1 MAVNLSVPPEI
12 TPVAGVELGTV
23 AAGLKKNGNKDL
35 VLAKF
40 AAGAEVAAVFTR
52 NAYCAAPV
60 TVAREHLQACS
71 GKVSALLINSGGA
84 NAATGAEG
92 LANARHHCQL
102 VSEKLGVQAQQVL
115 PFSTGVIGE
124 QLPSDLMSAGI
135 ESVLSELG
143 SSPAH
148 WRGAAEGIMTTD
160 TTFKQI
166 SRTISLS
173 GKSVTVAGFA
183 KGSGMIQPDMAT
195 MLSYVFTDAAV
206 SATDLQALLNDV
218 VERSFNSVTV
228 DGDTSTNDA
237 CVLAATAASD
247 VSLNPS
253 DKDWSVLSDAVFEVC
268 LWLSQA
274 LIRDGEGAT
283 KFITIDVSGGK
294 TAADCKQIALTVGN
308 SPLVKTAFFA
318 SDANLGRIIMAV
330 GRSGIDYLDINR
342 FSLTLG
348 DGKQTVDVL
357 KDGQPAADYSDEIG
371 QAIMQSAELSI
382 GIALGAGD
390 AQWTCWASDLSHDY
404 VSINADYRS

>member
-1 MAVNLSVPPEI
+1 VSWQTLI
-12 TPVAGVELGTV
+12 
-23 AAGLKKNGNKDL
+23 KKNGSKDL
-35 VLAKF
+35 VLARF
-40 AAGAEVAAVFTR
+40 AEGTEVAAVFTR
-52 NAYCAAPV
+52 NAFCAAPV

-71 GKVSALLINSGGA
+71 GQIRALLINSGGA
-84 NAATGAEG
+84 NAATGAQG
-92 LANARHHCQL
+92 LANARQHCQL
-102 VSEKLGVQAQQVL
+102 VSATLGVETSQVL

-124 QLPSDLMSAGI
+124 QLPSDIMSSGI
-135 ESVLSELG
+135 ASVVTELG
-143 SSPAH
+143 NSPAH
-148 WRGAAEGIMTTD
+148 WRYAAEGIMTTD

-166 SRTISLS
+166 SKSIEVA
-173 GKSVTVAGFA
+173 GKTLTVAGFA

-206 SATDLQALLNDV
+206 SNADLQTLLSEA

-237 CVLAATAASD
+237 CVLAATAASGVMLD
-247 VSLNPS
+247 PS
-253 DKDWSVLSDAVFEVC
+253 HKDWVNLREAIFEVC
-268 LWLSQA
+268 HWLSQA

-283 KFITIDVSGGK
+283 KFITIDVSGGR

-308 SPLVKTAFFA
+308 SPLVKSAFFA

-330 GRSGIDYLDINR
+330 GRSGIDYLDINQ

-357 KDGQPAADYSDEIG
+357 TEGQPAAGYSDEIG
-371 QAIMQSAELSI
+371 QAIMQSAELFI
-382 GIALGAGD
+382 GIALGAGN
-390 AQWTCWASDLSHDY
+390 AKWTCWASDLSHDY

>member
-1 MAVNLSVPPEI
+1 MPVNLSVPSEI
-12 TPVAGVELGTV
+12 TPVPGVELGTV
-23 AAGLKKNGNKDL
+23 AAGLKKNGSKDL

-40 AAGAEVAAVFTR
+40 SEETEVAAVFTR

-60 TVAREHLQACS
+60 TVAREHLQSCS
-71 GKVSALLINSGGA
+71 GKVRALLINSGGA

-92 LANARHHCQL
+92 LANARQHCQQ
-102 VSEKLGVQAQQVL
+102 VSDKLGVTPSQVL

-124 QLPSDLMSAGI
+124 QLPSEVMSSGI
-135 ESVLSELG
+135 ETVVTVLG
-143 SSPAH
+143 NSPAH
-148 WRGAAEGIMTTD
+148 WRSAAEGIMTTD

-166 SRTISLS
+166 S
-173 GKSVTVAGFA
+173 KSIEIAGQTVTVGGFA

-195 MLSYVFTDAAV
+195 MLSYVFTDVSV
-206 SATDLQALLNDV
+206 SAADLQTLLNEV
-218 VERSFNSVTV
+218 VERTFNSVTV

-237 CVLAATAASD
+237 CVLAATAASG
-247 VSLNPS
+247 VNLYSS
-253 DKDWSVLSDAVFEVC
+253 HAEWAVFEDTVLDVC

-283 KFITIDVSGGK
+283 KFITIDVGGGQS
-294 TAADCKQIALTVGN
+294 AADCKKIALTVGN

-330 GRSGIDYLDINR
+330 GRSGIDYLDINK
-342 FSLTLG
+342 FSLILG
-348 DGKQTVDVL
+348 DGKRNVEVL
-357 KDGQPAADYSDEIG
+357 KDGQPAADYSDDIG
-371 QAIMQSAELSI
+371 QEIMQSAEINI
-382 GIALGAGD
+382 GISLGAGS